1 MYYVSYFRTVDWR
14 TDAPHRLTNDYIT
27 CFDTHAISSPER
39 NESVLMVPGSVS
51 QMTADMLAQ
60 DAADAER
67 QARYDA
73 YWMNT

>member
-14 TDAPHRLTNDYIT
+14 SSITLRRLTNDYIT

-60 DAADAER
+60 DEADAAVIAWR
-67 QARYDA
+67 A
-73 YWMNT
+73 TTPIG